1 VLANQLKYSI
11 AEVAVSV
18 DSTDGVAVTLNIE
31 LLTQLLEDAQNL
43 ISDAT
48 AEIIDL
54 IANGGLEGLLSGLLS
69 SIELGG
75 VIATLLKVRSRDNAN
90 AGSLLIRLCVLQTI
104 ATILSTVLTALVGQT
119 ADVASLEAVIS
130 TVT

>member
-1 VLANQLKYSI
+1 MLANQLKYSI